1 MVSEKTSDRK
11 IDFVRDNIL
20 FLEKFSSQMPI
31 SNLSRI
37 IKYLSFF
44 IAKDTGKLKIVF
56 YEIIHGYPGSKFR
69 KWSEYG
75 KLKLKNPHRDHPSV

>member
-11 IDFVRDNIL
+11 IDSVRDNLL
-20 FLEKFSSQMPI
+20 FLEKFSSQMPN

-44 IAKDTGKLKIVF
+44 IAKDTAKLKIVFF
-56 YEIIHGYPGSKFR
+56 YEIIHGYRESEFR
-69 KWSEYG
+69 KLSEYG
-75 KLKLKNPHRDHPSV
+75 KLKLNDPHRDHP